1 MLAKI
6 IPCFL
11 IKGTDLGGGAE
22 LIGDIFPCAGADLY
36 LRQPFGIEQIA
47 TVGHGGRAAAKQ
59 SESQDKKAKGAGHH
73 DSGSAVVE
81 GIWSNIHDAVYL
93 SIYTH
98 RSSRVGGH
106 MILKKIWQFLSPPVA
121 DADIVQLYRAI
132 VAQARQPVF
141 YAEYGVEDSVDGRFD
156 LLLLHV
162 ILVMQRL
169 DAAPDDRQ
177 QLFDMLFA
185 DMDRSLREMGVGDM
199 GISKKIKPMIA
210 AYYGRAKTYQDA
222 LAASSS
228 ELAEA
233 LRRNLYRKAN
243 PTEAQIMAMADYVR
257 HAHEVLA
264 TQDVADV
271 RAGRVRFGDVA

>member
-1 MLAKI
+1 
-6 IPCFL
+6 
-11 IKGTDLGGGAE
+11 
-22 LIGDIFPCAGADLY
+22 
-36 LRQPFGIEQIA
+36 
-47 TVGHGGRAAAKQ
+47 
-59 SESQDKKAKGAGHH
+59 
-73 DSGSAVVE
+73 
-81 GIWSNIHDAVYL
+81 
-93 SIYTH
+93 
-98 RSSRVGGH
+98 
-106 MILKKIWQFLSPPVA
+106 MILKKIWQFISPPVA